1 MHPAAAAAFVLLLA
15 VVNHGFSRLWPRVLE
30 ASPVEDAAVTAR
42 FQAMLARSQILAARP
57 RTELLRAAPRGGT
70 WADAVGLPH
79 PRHQRVLLADSV
91 LQKLD
96 LDELGAL
103 FAQRLAILELFQG
116 PGLFLRALLRWVL
129 PAIVGVLAFAT
140 VGRDPLHGPL
150 LYLAWILAVN
160 WAFAFTLARNGRR
173 EILAD
178 KRAVELC
185 GDPEALVRALTKL
198 YGLANLPSRWDA
210 DTEQA
215 LHAGLASRIR
225 GIRESVGQPVAGLSE
240 EIVLP
245 SSERGRF
252 AVFGPEQICFLDGV
266 TDGDTDASALRQR
279 AGSSRSFAYR
289 SLSELHLSLRLG
301 RGGTLRAATR
311 DGHQVL
317 LPVADGDVKLAQ
329 NALEAIDGKLGRT
342 GVPYGRVKL
351 QAVLAA
357 AGILIGAMLPGMPGP
372 LALLAFLVLLRPQV
386 AALLGTGVAASS
398 AGAFTL
404 LQATCGGAAGLTVL
418 GAALSLAG
426 GAALLVA
433 ARRLA
438 RLLPEATWRNYGE
451 AVLLLLVLAATSLP
465 LAITLAMSP
474 FPEMQSMAGAGPAMA
489 LALGVVI
496 LARYRARLLA
506 RIAGGALFL
515 AALAPTILG
524 SDTFHRL
531 RGNNPLGGDAPRP
544 RLTEARLAGRAITIP
559 ANVTVKELSP
569 TGQRFIGILNE
580 RGRRGAE
587 ADVDTYVIGNGAG
600 EAHRLRA
607 VALTFMT
614 DSRLMAVVKEGG
626 TLYSGPSE
634 GPEPPAK
641 LRAQQVGR
649 LRTRLLAVEVAPD
662 GSRGSWQVALPPVE
676 DLRLAATETRFRVI
690 GDADSEVNE
699 PILIEGEVGRP
710 DVVTTHAPAA
720 PTDGHRTG
728 WIPSTAGQVSLSVV
742 VEPSRSGPGFF
753 GDDHHATSV
762 LLLHAPQAAPRKV
775 LETSAQVQCP
785 DVPLAQAA
793 QPFFLCVAHERGR
806 TVVLSIPHHAQAARP
821 VLRLPFRHYGE
832 VTRAGHTLAVRSPE
846 GHLLLDPD
854 RGTGLTLAVQPSDI
868 DRLVLSEGA
877 IALVPHFNPTPTPVT
892 IYTR

>member
-1 MHPAAAAAFVLLLA
+1 VT
-15 VVNHGFSRLWPRVLE
+15 HGFSRFWPRVLE

-42 FQAMLARSQILAARP
+42 FQAMQARSPVLAARP

-79 PRHQRVLLADSV
+79 PRHQRVLVADSV

-96 LDELGAL
+96 LDELSAL

-116 PGLFLRALLRWVL
+116 PGLFLGALLRWLL
-129 PAIVGVLAFAT
+129 PAIVGGVAFAT

-173 EILAD
+173 EIAAD

-185 GDPEALVRALTKL
+185 GDPEALVRALSKL

-215 LHAGLASRIR
+215 LHAGLANRIR
-225 GIRESVGQPVAGLSE
+225 AIREGVGLPAGGLSE

-289 SLSELHLSLRLG
+289 SLSELHLSLRIG
-301 RGGTLRAATR
+301 RGGTLRAVTR

-317 LPVADGDVKLAQ
+317 LPVADGDVKLAR
-329 NALEAIDGKLGRT
+329 NTLEAIDGKLGRT
-342 GVPYGRVKL
+342 GVSHGRVKL

-357 AGILIGAMLPGMPGP
+357 AVILIGSQLPGLPGP
-372 LALLAFLVLLRPQV
+372 LALLAFLVFWRPQV
-386 AALLGTGVAASS
+386 AALLGTGVAAGS

-418 GAALSLAG
+418 GAALCLAG

-433 ARRLA
+433 ARRQA
-438 RLLPEATWRNYGE
+438 RLLPEATWRNYAD

-465 LAITLAMSP
+465 LAITLAVSP
-474 FPEMQSMAGAGPAMA
+474 FPEMQSMAGGGPAMV
-489 LALGVVI
+489 LGLGAVL

-506 RIAGGALFL
+506 RIAGGLLAL
-515 AALAPTILG
+515 AALAPALLG

-531 RGNNPLGGDAPRP
+531 LGNSPLGADAPKP

-559 ANVTVKELSP
+559 ANVVVRELSP
-569 TGQRFIGILNE
+569 TGQRFIGHLNE
-580 RGRRGAE
+580 RGRRGGE
-587 ADVDTYVIGNGAG
+587 ADVSTFVIGNGAG

-614 DSRLMAVVKEGG
+614 DSRLLAVVKEAG
-626 TLYSGPSE
+626 S
-634 GPEPPAK
+634 
-641 LRAQQVGR
+641 
-649 LRTRLLAVEVAPD
+649 LLAVEVAPD

-676 DLRLAATETRFRVI
+676 GLKLAATETRFRVI
-690 GDADSEVNE
+690 GDAETEDGE
-699 PILIEGEVGRP
+699 PMMIEGTVGLP
-710 DVVTTHAPAA
+710 EVVTAHAPAA
-720 PTDGHRTG
+720 PAEGYRTG

-742 VEPSRSGPGFF
+742 VAPHRNVPGFF
-753 GDDHHATSV
+753 GADNRSTT
-762 LLLHAPQAAPRKV
+762 LLLHRPRAAPRQV
-775 LETSAQVQCP
+775 LETSARVECP

-806 TVVLSIPHHAQAARP
+806 TVVLSIPHQAQAARP
-821 VLRLPFRHYGE
+821 VWRLPFPHFGE
-832 VTRAGHTLAVRSPE
+832 VARAGRTLVLRSAE
-846 GHLLLDPD
+846 GHLLLDAD
-854 RGTGLTLAVQPSDI
+854 RGTGLTLAIPEQSDL
-868 DRLVLSEGA
+868 DQLVLSEGA
-877 IALVPHFNPTPTPVT
+877 VALVPQFAPTARAAT